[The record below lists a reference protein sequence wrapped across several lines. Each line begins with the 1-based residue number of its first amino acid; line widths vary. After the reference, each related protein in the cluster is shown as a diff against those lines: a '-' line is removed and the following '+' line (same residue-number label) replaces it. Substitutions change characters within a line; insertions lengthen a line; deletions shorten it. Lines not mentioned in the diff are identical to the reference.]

1 MCIEIFYTF
10 FGLYASYCC
19 CFCSSMAY
27 TLYKERQ
34 QQRYNIFTGEEE
46 EEEDVF
52 TEFS

>member
-27 TLYKERQ
+27 TLYKEKRE
-34 QQRYNIFTGEEE
+34 RKHIYFMEAD
-46 EEEDVF
+46 EEEDF